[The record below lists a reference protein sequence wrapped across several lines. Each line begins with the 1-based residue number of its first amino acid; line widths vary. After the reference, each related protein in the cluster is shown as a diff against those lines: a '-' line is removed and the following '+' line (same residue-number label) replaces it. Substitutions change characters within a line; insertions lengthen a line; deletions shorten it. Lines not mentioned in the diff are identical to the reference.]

1 MSTYPRGFR
10 LPKLNPSCVAVV
22 PEDRSAWFGH
32 HAPLWTASGTGGIQQ
47 SPNPNACKGVPMNR
61 IGIFVAVS
69 LFLLFT
75 VVACDVLDRK
85 PNTSAP
91 GADNVNDLL
100 QACQERQA
108 EIDDWQDKEERKLED
123 EIGQGNNT
131 VLGLMVKLDRIRQD
145 AAAMRDELRSN
156 CRVKRQV
163 LEATYPATES
173 PGGNERLPTVTP
185 LGR

>member
-1 MSTYPRGFR
+1 MNLIFLSITIS
-10 LPKLNPSCVAVV
+10 LMLTMLACNVI
-22 PEDRSAWFGH
+22 
-32 HAPLWTASGTGGIQQ
+32 GG
-47 SPNPNACKGVPMNR
+47 
-61 IGIFVAVS
+61 
-69 LFLLFT
+69 
-75 VVACDVLDRK
+75 K

-91 GADNVNDLL
+91 KADNLNDLQ

-123 EIGQGNNT
+123 EIGKGNNT

-145 AAAMRDELRSN
+145 AAAMRDELRNN
-156 CRVKRQV
+156 CRVKRGL
-163 LEATYPATES
+163 LEATYPATQS